1 MADINLSPY
10 TVQQQAIDRR
20 RRMAE
25 LLQQQAQQPMEMP
38 NAPGVRISPFG
49 GLAKVLQSYMGA
61 RGEQEAL
68 AEQKALGEKYQTEK
82 TGQFQ
87 DLARLLSAPAQAPQP
102 AVEPTFTEGQSTITQ
117 GGQAAVPARPAGYLP
132 AEALSQFTHPEINQ
146 LAMSRY
152 LAQLEPKAPIKLG
165 PNETL
170 YEPTTYKPLITAPG
184 TDKNAIGLPNPSD
197 FTPASLAVFQNSK
210 NFADLVPKA
219 KEANVPAAAQNYEY
233 YVKQETDAGRKPLS
247 FKDFE
252 LLKVRESRTPAPP
265 KEKVVYDAT
274 RGGTVNVDTGEFK
287 PVKQGGVDIGVK
299 PKDLKPVPPT
309 INTAMTQNQ
318 VVLNKIARAEDLL
331 TKTPE
336 ATGMFKGMMPDVI
349 LNRTD
354 KEGTATRAALAELAA
369 TKVHDLS
376 GAAVSVGEFGRLKP
390 FLPQPTDNVDTLR
403 TKLAGMKAEVEDI
416 VNATNQI
423 YSEEQGYKP
432 IPSLAPKP
440 AAPTDAPPVNALKE
454 GQTTTFANGQQWTLQ
469 KGKQVRVK

>member
-1 MADINLSPY
+1 MPDINLSPY
-10 TVQQQAIDRR
+10 TVEQQAIDRR
-20 RRMAE
+20 RKMAE
-25 LLQQQAQQPMEMP
+25 LLQQQAATPLEMP
-38 NAPGVRISPFG
+38 TTAGVRISPFG
-49 GLAKVLQSYMGA
+49 GLAKILQSYMGA
-61 RGEQEAL
+61 KAEQDAL
-68 AEQKALGEKYQTEK
+68 AEQKALGQKYQTER
-82 TGQFQ
+82 TNQFQ

-102 AVEPTFTEGQSTITQ
+102 AIGPTFTEGQSTITQ

-132 AEALSQFTHPEINQ
+132 AEALSQFTHPEIQQ
-146 LAMSRY
+146 LAMSQALSQ
-152 LAQLEPKAPIKLG
+152 LAPKAPIKLG

-184 TDKNAIGLPNPSD
+184 ADKNAIGLPNPSD
-197 FTPASLAVFQNSK
+197 FTPESLATFQTSK
-210 NFADLVPKA
+210 NYGDLVPKA
-219 KEANVPAAAQNYEY
+219 KEVNVPADAQKYEY
-233 YVKQETDAGRKPLS
+233 YVKQEKDAGRKPLS

-252 LLKVRESRTPAPP
+252 LLKVREGRTPAPP
-265 KEKVVYDAT
+265 KEKVVYDPA

-318 VVLNKIARAEDLL
+318 VVLNKIARVQDLID
-331 TKTPE
+331 KNPDS
-336 ATGMFKGMMPDVI
+336 TGLVKGVLPSGLV
-349 LNRTD
+349 NRLDKAGTD
-354 KEGTATRAALAELAA
+354 TRAKLAELAA

-376 GAAVSVGEFGRLKP
+376 GAAVSVSEFGRLKP

-403 TKLAGMKAEVEDI
+403 TKLAGMKAEIEDI

-440 AAPTDAPPVNALKE
+440 VAPADAPPVNALKE
-454 GQTTTFANGQQWTLQ
+454 GHTTTFANGQQWTLQ

>member
-1 MADINLSPY
+1 MPDINLSPY
-10 TVQQQAIDRR
+10 TVEQQAIDRR

-25 LLQQQAQQPMEMP
+25 AMQQQAAAQMEMP
-38 NAPGVRISPFG
+38 TTPGVSISPFA
-49 GLAKVLQSYMGA
+49 GLAKLLQGYGA
-61 RGEQEAL
+61 GKRLERIDT
-68 AEQKALGEKYQTEK
+68 EQKALGEKYQTEK

-87 DLARLLSAPAQAPQP
+87 ELARLLSAPAQAAQP
-102 AVEPTFTEGQSTITQ
+102 AIEPTFTESQSTITQ

-146 LAMSRY
+146 LAMSKY
-152 LAQLEPKAPIKLG
+152 LAQLEPRAPIKLG

-170 YEPTTYKPLITAPG
+170 LEPTTLKPLFTAPG
-184 TDKNAIGLPNPSD
+184 ADKNLVGLPNPSD
-197 FTPASLAVFQNSK
+197 FTPESLATFQTSK
-210 NFADLVPKA
+210 NYGDLVPKA
-219 KEANVPAAAQNYEY
+219 KETNVPAAAQNYEY
-233 YVKQETDAGRKPLS
+233 YVKQEKDAGRKPLS

-252 LLKVRESRTPAPP
+252 LLKVREGRAPGP
-265 KEKVVYDAT
+265 VKEKLVYDAT

-318 VVLNKIARAEDLL
+318 VVLNKIARVQDLID
-331 TKTPE
+331 KNPDS
-336 ATGMFKGMMPDVI
+336 TGLVKGVLPSGLV
-349 LNRTD
+349 NRLDKAGTD
-354 KEGTATRAALAELAA
+354 TRAKLAELAA

-376 GAAVSVGEFGRLKP
+376 GAAVSVSEFGRLKP
-390 FLPQPTDNVDTLR
+390 FLPQPTDDADTLK
-403 TKLAGMKAEVEDI
+403 TKLANMKAEIQDI
-416 VNATNQI
+416 VDATNQI

-440 AAPTDAPPVNALKE
+440 AAPADAPPVTALKE
-454 GQTTTFANGQQWTLQ
+454 GHTTTFANGQQWTLQ

>member
-1 MADINLSPY
+1 LN
-10 TVQQQAIDRR
+10 
-20 RRMAE
+20 
-25 LLQQQAQQPMEMP
+25 
-38 NAPGVRISPFG
+38 
-49 GLAKVLQSYMGA
+49 
-61 RGEQEAL
+61 
-68 AEQKALGEKYQTEK
+68 
-82 TGQFQ
+82 
-87 DLARLLSAPAQAPQP
+87 
-102 AVEPTFTEGQSTITQ
+102 
-117 GGQAAVPARPAGYLP
+117 
-132 AEALSQFTHPEINQ
+132 
-146 LAMSRY
+146 
-152 LAQLEPKAPIKLG
+152 
-165 PNETL
+165 
-170 YEPTTYKPLITAPG
+170 PTTFEEIKRIPEPE
-184 TDKNAIGLPNPSD
+184 KNAIGLPNPSD

-265 KEKVVYDAT
+265 KEKVVYDAA

-299 PKDLKPVPPT
+299 AKDLKPVPPT

-318 VVLNKIARAEDLL
+318 VVLNKIARAEELL

-336 ATGMFKGMMPDVI
+336 ATGMFKGMMPDAI

-376 GAAVSVGEFGRLKP
+376 GAAVSVSEFGRLKP
-390 FLPQPTDNVDTLR
+390 FLPQPTDNADTLR

-440 AAPTDAPPVNALKE
+440 VAPADAPPVNALKE

>member
-1 MADINLSPY
+1 MPDINLNPY
-10 TVQQQAIDRR
+10 TVEQAAMDRR
-20 RRMAE
+20 RKMAE
-25 LLQQQAQQPMEMP
+25 SMQQQSILPIEMP
-38 NAPGVRISPFG
+38 NVPGAKVSHLQ
-49 GLAKVLQSYMGA
+49 GLAKILQSYVA
-61 RGEQEAL
+61 NKNLEKAD
-68 AEQKALGEKYQTEK
+68 AEQKAFGEKYQSERTN
-82 TGQFQ
+82 QFQ

-184 TDKNAIGLPNPSD
+184 ADKNAIGLPNPSD
-197 FTPASLAVFQNSK
+197 FTPESLAAFQTSK

-219 KEANVPAAAQNYEY
+219 KEVNVPAAAQNYEY
-233 YVKQETDAGRKPLS
+233 YVKQEKDAGRKPLS

-265 KEKVVYDAT
+265 KEKVVYDAA

-299 PKDLKPVPPT
+299 AKDLKPVPPT

-318 VVLNKIARAEDLL
+318 VVLNKIARAEELL

-336 ATGMFKGMMPDVI
+336 ATGMFKGLMPDAI

-376 GAAVSVGEFGRLKP
+376 GAAVSVSEFGRLKP
-390 FLPQPTDNVDTLR
+390 FLPQPTDNADTLR

-440 AAPTDAPPVNALKE
+440 VTPADAPPVNALKE

>member
-1 MADINLSPY
+1 MPDINLSPY
-10 TVQQQAIDRR
+10 TVEQQAIDRR

-25 LLQQQAQQPMEMP
+25 LLQQQAAAPMEMP
-38 NAPGVRISPFG
+38 SMPGVRSSPFA
-49 GLAKVLQSYMGA
+49 GLAKLLQGYGA
-61 RGEQEAL
+61 GQTL
-68 AEQKALGEKYQTEK
+68 QNVDTEQKALGEKYQTER
-82 TGQFQ
+82 TNQFQ
-87 DLARLLSAPAQAPQP
+87 DLARLLSAPAQAAQP
-102 AVEPTFTEGQSTITQ
+102 AIEPKFTEGQSTITQ

-132 AEALSQFTHPEINQ
+132 LESLSQFTHPEIQQ
-146 LAMSRY
+146 LAMSQALSQ
-152 LAQLEPKAPIKLG
+152 LAPKAPIKLG

-184 TDKNAIGLPNPSD
+184 VDKNLVGLPNPSD
-197 FTPASLAVFQNSK
+197 FTPESLATFQTSK
-210 NFADLVPKA
+210 NYGDLVPKA
-219 KEANVPAAAQNYEY
+219 KETNVPAAAQNYEY
-233 YVKQETDAGRKPLS
+233 YVKQEKDAGRKPLS

-252 LLKVRESRTPAPP
+252 LLKVREGRAPGP
-265 KEKVVYDAT
+265 VKEKLVYDAA

-318 VVLNKIARAEDLL
+318 VVLNKIARAEELL

-336 ATGMFKGMMPDVI
+336 ATGMFKGMMPDAI

-376 GAAVSVGEFGRLKP
+376 GAAVSVSEFGRLKP
-390 FLPQPTDNVDTLR
+390 FLPQPTDNADTLR
-403 TKLAGMKAEVEDI
+403 TKLAGMKTEVEDI

-440 AAPTDAPPVNALKE
+440 TAPADAPPVTALKE
-454 GQTTTFANGQQWTLQ
+454 GHTTTFANGQQWTLQ

>member
-1 MADINLSPY
+1 MPDINLSPY
-10 TVQQQAIDRR
+10 TVEQQAIDRR

-25 LLQQQAQQPMEMP
+25 LLQQQA
-38 NAPGVRISPFG
+38 GVRSSPFA
-49 GLAKVLQSYMGA
+49 GLAKLLQGYGA
-61 RGEQEAL
+61 SQTL
-68 AEQKALGEKYQTEK
+68 QNVDTEQKALGEKYQTER
-82 TGQFQ
+82 TNQFQ
-87 DLARLLSAPAQAPQP
+87 NLARLLSAPAQAAQP
-102 AVEPTFTEGQSTITQ
+102 AVEPRFTEGQSTITQ
-117 GGQAAVPARPAGYLP
+117 GGQAAIPARPAGYLP
-132 AEALSQFTHPEINQ
+132 VEALSQFTHPEIQQ
-146 LAMSRY
+146 LAMSQALSQ
-152 LAQLEPKAPIKLG
+152 LAPKAPIKLG

-184 TDKNAIGLPNPSD
+184 VEKNAIGLPNPSD
-197 FTPASLAVFQNSK
+197 FTPESLAVFQTSK
-210 NFADLVPKA
+210 NYRDLLPKA
-219 KEANVPAAAQNYEY
+219 KETNVPAAAQNYEY
-233 YVKQETDAGRKPLS
+233 YVKQEKDAGRKPLS

-252 LLKVRESRTPAPP
+252 LLKVREGRALGPV
-265 KEKVVYDAT
+265 KEKLVYDAA

-318 VVLNKIARAEDLL
+318 VVLNKIARAEELL

-336 ATGMFKGMMPDVI
+336 ATGMLKGMMPDAI

-376 GAAVSVGEFGRLKP
+376 GAAVSVSEFGRLKP
-390 FLPQPTDNVDTLR
+390 FLPQPTDNADTLR

-440 AAPTDAPPVNALKE
+440 AALADAPPVNALKE
-454 GQTTTFANGQQWTLQ
+454 GHTTTFANGQQWTLQ

>member
-1 MADINLSPY
+1 MADINLNPY
-10 TVQQQAIDRR
+10 TAESEAIARR
-20 RRMAE
+20 LRMAE
-25 LLQQQAQQPMEMP
+25 MLAQQSMQPIDLP
-38 NAPGVRISPFG
+38 QQPGVTVSHLS
-49 GLAKVLQSYMGA
+49 GLAKMLDAYTAGKEA
-61 RGEQEAL
+61 KAAKEEQRAL
-68 AEQKALGEKYQTEK
+68 SEKYQ
-82 TGQFQ
+82 GDVSGDFQ
-87 DLARLLSAPAQAPQP
+87 AMIRALQAPAQAGQP
-102 AVEPTFTEGQSTITQ
+102 AIEPTFQEGQSTITQ
-117 GGQAAVPARPAGYLP
+117 GGQPAIPARPAGYLP
-132 AEALSQFTHPEINQ
+132 AEGLSGIKTDTGRQAYMAQ
-146 LAMSRY
+146 L
-152 LAQLEPKAPIKLG
+152 LAQATPKAPIKLG

-170 YEPTTYKPLITAPG
+170 LEPNTLKPLFTAG
-184 TDKNAIGLPNPSD
+184 GVEKNAIGLPNPSD
-197 FTPASLAVFQNSK
+197 FTPASLAAFSVSK
-210 NFADLVPKA
+210 NYADLVPKP
-219 KEANVPAAAQNYEY
+219 KETIVPAAAQTYEY
-233 YVKQETDAGRKPLS
+233 YVKQESDAGRKPLS

-252 LLKVRESRTPAPP
+252 LLKVREGRTPGPV
-265 KEKVVYDAT
+265 KEKVVYDAA

-318 VVLNKIARAEDLL
+318 VVLNKISRAEDLL

-336 ATGMFKGMMPDVI
+336 ATGMFKGMMPDAI

-376 GAAVSVGEFGRLKP
+376 GAAVSVSEFGRLKP
-390 FLPQPTDNVDTLR
+390 FLPQPTDNADTLR
-403 TKLAGMKAEVEDI
+403 TKLAGMKAEIEDI

-440 AAPTDAPPVNALKE
+440 VTSADTPPVNALTE

>member
-1 MADINLSPY
+1 MPDINLSPY
-10 TVQQQAIDRR
+10 TVEQQAIDRR
-20 RRMAE
+20 RKMAE
-25 LLQQQAQQPMEMP
+25 LLQQQAASPMEMP
-38 NAPGVRISPFG
+38 SVPGVRSSPFS
-49 GLAKVLQSYMGA
+49 GLAKLLQGYGA
-61 RGEQEAL
+61 SQTLQNIDTEQ
-68 AEQKALGEKYQTEK
+68 QALGQKYQTER
-82 TGQFQ
+82 TNQFQ

-146 LAMSRY
+146 LAMSKY
-152 LAQLEPKAPIKLG
+152 LAQLEPRAPIKLG

-170 YEPTTYKPLITAPG
+170 YEGTTYKPLITAPG
-184 TDKNAIGLPNPSD
+184 ADKNVIGLPNPSD
-197 FTPASLAVFQNSK
+197 FTPESLAAFQTSK
-210 NFADLVPKA
+210 NFSDLVPKA
-219 KEANVPAAAQNYEY
+219 KEVNVPAAAQNYEY
-233 YVKQETDAGRKPLS
+233 YVKQEKDAGRKPLS

-252 LLKVRESRTPAPP
+252 LLKVREGRTPGPV
-265 KEKVVYDAT
+265 KEKVVYDAA

-287 PVKQGGVDIGVK
+287 PVTQGGVDIGVK

-318 VVLNKIARAEDLL
+318 VVLNKIARVQDLID
-331 TKTPE
+331 KNPDS
-336 ATGMFKGMMPDVI
+336 TGLVKGVLPSGLV
-349 LNRTD
+349 NRLDKAGTD
-354 KEGTATRAALAELAA
+354 TRAKLAELAA

-376 GAAVSVGEFGRLKP
+376 GAAVSVSEFGRLKP
-390 FLPQPTDNVDTLR
+390 FLPQPTDDADTLK
-403 TKLAGMKAEVEDI
+403 TKLANMKAEIQDI
-416 VNATNQI
+416 VDATNQI

-440 AAPTDAPPVNALKE
+440 AAPADAPPVTALKE

>member
-1 MADINLSPY
+1 MEMPQMAGVRVSPVSGLAKLLQTYTANEKLKKADTEEKQYQSDYLSDLGFLMRNAGKTTPATEAIPEQGGNPAVSAMPASPLLSPDLLSGNNANNY
-10 TVQQQAIDRR
+10 IKTGAGK
-20 RRMAE
+20 MA
-25 LLQQQAQQPMEMP
+25 LAQYLMQQQAQQQ
-38 NAPGVRISPFG
+38 A
-49 GLAKVLQSYMGA
+49 A
-61 RGEQEAL
+61 
-68 AEQKALGEKYQTEK
+68 
-82 TGQFQ
+82 
-87 DLARLLSAPAQAPQP
+87 AQAELAASRQLHAFNPEQNVGTFSGNKFNTIIQGKPKEQNVIGIPSP
-102 AVEPTFTEGQSTITQ
+102 A
-117 GGQAAVPARPAGYLP
+117 
-132 AEALSQFTHPEINQ
+132 
-146 LAMSRY
+146 
-152 LAQLEPKAPIKLG
+152 
-165 PNETL
+165 
-170 YEPTTYKPLITAPG
+170 
-184 TDKNAIGLPNPSD
+184 D
-197 FTPASLAVFQNSK
+197 FTPESLAKYAISK
-210 NFADLVPKA
+210 NYADLLRNPKEVNA
-219 KEANVPAAAQNYEY
+219 PAAAQNYEY

-252 LLKVRESRTPAPP
+252 LLKVREGRAQAPP
-265 KEKVVYDAT
+265 RERMVFDAN
-274 RGGTVNVDTGEFK
+274 RGGTVNLDTGEFK
-287 PVKQGGVDIGVK
+287 PVQQGGVDIGVK

-336 ATGMFKGMMPDVI
+336 ATGMFKGMMPDAI

-376 GAAVSVGEFGRLKP
+376 GAAVSVSEFGRLKP
-390 FLPQPTDNVDTLR
+390 FLPQPTDNADTLR

-432 IPSLAPKP
+432 IPSLAPKL
-440 AAPTDAPPVNALKE
+440 AASADAPPVTALKE

>member
-1 MADINLSPY
+1 MPDINLSPY
-10 TVQQQAIDRR
+10 TVEQQAIDRR

-25 LLQQQAQQPMEMP
+25 LLQQQAAAPMEMP
-38 NAPGVRISPFG
+38 SMPGVRSSPFA
-49 GLAKVLQSYMGA
+49 GLAKLLQGYGA
-61 RGEQEAL
+61 GQTL
-68 AEQKALGEKYQTEK
+68 QNVDTEQKALGEKYQTER
-82 TGQFQ
+82 TNQFQ
-87 DLARLLSAPAQAPQP
+87 NLARLLSAPAQAAQFSETAP
-102 AVEPTFTEGQSTITQ
+102 TEGQGTITKVNET
-117 GGQAAVPARPAGYLP
+117 APARPTGYLP
-132 AEALSQFTHPEINQ
+132 VEALSQFTHPEIQQ
-146 LAMSRY
+146 LAMSQALSQ
-152 LAQLEPKAPIKLG
+152 LAPKAPIKLG

-184 TDKNAIGLPNPSD
+184 ADKNAIGLPNPSD
-197 FTPASLAVFQNSK
+197 FTSESLAVFQTSK
-210 NFADLVPKA
+210 NYGDLVPKA
-219 KEANVPAAAQNYEY
+219 KETTIPADAQKYEY
-233 YVKQETDAGRKPLS
+233 YVKQEKDAGRKPLS

-265 KEKVVYDAT
+265 KEKVVYDAA

-299 PKDLKPVPPT
+299 AKDLKPVPPA

-318 VVLNKIARAEDLL
+318 VVLNKIARAEELL

-336 ATGMFKGMMPDVI
+336 ATGMFKGMMPDAI

-376 GAAVSVGEFGRLKP
+376 GAAVSVSEFGRLKP
-390 FLPQPTDNVDTLR
+390 FLPQPTDNADTLR

-432 IPSLAPKP
+432 IPSLAPKL
-440 AAPTDAPPVNALKE
+440 AAPADAPPVNALKE